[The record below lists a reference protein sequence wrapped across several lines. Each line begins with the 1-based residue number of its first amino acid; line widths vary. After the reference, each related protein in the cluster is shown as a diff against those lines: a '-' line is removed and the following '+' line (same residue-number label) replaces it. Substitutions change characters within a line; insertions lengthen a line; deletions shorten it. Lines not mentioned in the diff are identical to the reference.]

1 MVIRIAERGLRR
13 VGYSDLARRTLT
25 QSPALANVTGRFIGG
40 IDEVSAVAVAR
51 QAESRG
57 LLTSLHVRRPPVLD
71 EVSADEHVEAFEA
84 LVALMGECGLETEPE
99 ISIKLAQFGLL
110 SGDGWD
116 GALARMLVVVSRAR
130 ANGVRVTVDMEG
142 ADEVADTLEAVRILR
157 QIAPDVGI
165 ALQAYLHRT
174 EADCAALATEG
185 SRVRLVKGAYGAGP
199 GIAHRTRADIDAAYV
214 RCTRILLEGDGYP
227 MLATHD
233 LRLVRIA
240 STLALDAGRSRSDY
254 EFQML
259 LGVREKDQTRLV
271 ADGARVRVYIPYG
284 PDWYGWF
291 VNRIVERPSNIRLVA
306 HALLTSSWPTRS
318 P

>member
-1 MVIRIAERGLRR
+1 MVTRIAERGLRR
-13 VGYSDLARRTLT
+13 VGHSDLARRTIT
-25 QSPALANVTGRFIGG
+25 ESPALASITGRFIGG
-40 IDEVSAVAVAR
+40 IDEVSAVATAR
-51 QAESRG
+51 EVQSHG
-57 LLTSLHVRRPPVLD
+57 LLTSLHLRRPPVL
-71 EVSADEHVEAFEA
+71 EEAAADEHVHAFEA
-84 LVALMGECGLETEPE
+84 LVASMGEFGLAADSE

-110 SGDGWD
+110 SPGGWD
-116 GALARMLVVVSRAR
+116 GAVARMLSVVSMAR
-130 ANGVRVTVDMEG
+130 ASGVRVTVDMEG
-142 ADEVADTLEAVRILR
+142 ADEVDGTLEAVSILR
-157 QIAPDVGI
+157 QTDPDVGV
-165 ALQAYLHRT
+165 ALQVYLHRT
-174 EADCAALATEG
+174 EADCVALASAG

-199 GIAHRTRADIDAAYV
+199 EIAHRTRTDIDAAYV

-240 STLALDAGRSRSDY
+240 STLALDVGRSRSDY

-291 VNRIVERPSNIRLVA
+291 VNRIVERPSNFLLLA
-306 HALLTSSWPTRS
+306 HALLTSSGSMRRP
-318 P
+318 